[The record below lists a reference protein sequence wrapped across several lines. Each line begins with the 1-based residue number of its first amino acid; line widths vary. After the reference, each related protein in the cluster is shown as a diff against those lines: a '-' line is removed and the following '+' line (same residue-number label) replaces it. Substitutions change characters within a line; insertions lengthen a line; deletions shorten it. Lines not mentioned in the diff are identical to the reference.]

1 MRKPNTVAQLYGL
14 PHGILHV
21 FNTILYENEFL
32 NPQIFQQTISLFPE
46 QSTLLWHLKVT
57 LIILIIFSRLR
68 GFWVLVL
75 SIKDP
80 FWVLANAKT
89 QKVTLIILII
99 FSHLCAKFLG
109 FWVFG
114 F

>member
-57 LIILIIFSRLR
+57 LIILIIFSRL
-68 GFWVLVL
+68 
-75 SIKDP
+75 
-80 FWVLANAKT
+80 
-89 QKVTLIILII
+89 
-99 FSHLCAKFLG
+99 CARFLG
-109 FWVFG
+109 FSTFNKRPFLG
-114 F
+114 FSKY

>member
-1 MRKPNTVAQLYGL
+1 V
-14 PHGILHV
+14 
-21 FNTILYENEFL
+21 
-32 NPQIFQQTISLFPE
+32 
-46 QSTLLWHLKVT
+46 
-57 LIILIIFSRLR
+57 R

-89 QKVTLIILII
+89 QKVALIILII
-99 FSHLCAKFLG
+99 FSHLDGKFLG